1 VDQIFTAPF
10 WHDQW
15 AVVMSAPWIIIPLLL
30 LSAIIGSRWRKTVDD
45 GEIRG
50 LKAQKQAAEDRLQ
63 LAADKQTVVTEKIDE
78 VKEQVSLIS
87 RQIQGRTIPVPNILA
102 ETEKLSGT
110 IGDLSLA
117 NTEVS
122 GTLSASGALYK
133 TILSRSFPKKP
144 KG

>member
-1 VDQIFTAPF
+1 MSDPINFLLIVGIVAG
-10 WHDQW
+10 
-15 AVVMSAPWIIIPLLL
+15 AVWWLRSY
-30 LSAIIGSRWRKTVDD
+30 IGKER
-45 GEIRG
+45 I
-50 LKAQKQAAEDRLQ
+50 AALEERLR

-87 RQIQGRTIPVPNILA
+87 QQIQGHTILVPSLLV

-133 TILSRSFPKKP
+133 SPFSEIFKRAKKD
-144 KG
+144 